1 MKNVVIDT
9 NIIVS
14 ALLTKNPL
22 APTAQIIDA
31 VMDGKLRPFHSPE
44 IIDEYRKVLSRSH
57 FHFNSDTVE
66 SVIAQFVGIGCS
78 VSPAE
83 SKDEVFP
90 DPDDKI
96 FYCCALAA
104 QGDGAVLVTG
114 NKRHFPD
121 ADFVLTPS
129 EFVALYAP
137 LM

>member
-31 VMDGKLRPFHSPE
+31 VMDGKLRPFHSTE

-57 FHFNSDTVE
+57 FHFNSGTVE
-66 SVIAQFVGIGCS
+66 SVIAQFVAVGRS
-78 VSPAE
+78 VIPAE
-83 SKDEVFP
+83 PKGEKFP
-90 DPDDKI
+90 DPDDKV
-96 FYCCALAA
+96 FYCTVLAA
-104 QGDGAVLVTG
+104 LGDGAVLVTG

-129 EFVALYAP
+129 EFVARYAP
-137 LM
+137 FM

>member
-1 MKNVVIDT
+1 MC
-9 NIIVS
+9 
-14 ALLTKNPL
+14 AE
-22 APTAQIIDA
+22 
-31 VMDGKLRPFHSPE
+31 R
-44 IIDEYRKVLSRSH
+44 RKVLSRNH

-78 VSPAE
+78 IIPTE
-83 SKDEVFP
+83 PEGETFP
-90 DPDDKI
+90 DPDDKV
-96 FYCCALAA
+96 FYCTALAA

-129 EFVALYAP
+129 EFVALNAP